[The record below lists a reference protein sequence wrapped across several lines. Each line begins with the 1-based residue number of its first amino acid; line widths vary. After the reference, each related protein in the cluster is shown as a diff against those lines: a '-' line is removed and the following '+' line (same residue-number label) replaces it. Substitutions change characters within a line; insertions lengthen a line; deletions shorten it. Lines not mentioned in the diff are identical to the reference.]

1 MKKNKAY
8 IIFLMI
14 LVFPYAI
21 YAQGNSVN
29 KQELWRKISPY
40 FSAPSEFAGQY
51 GKYKPLL
58 KFYNGDTVLTK
69 NDWQK
74 RRKEIYTK
82 WNDMMGNW
90 PDLIKNQKMKILDT
104 EQKDGYI
111 KYRISFKWTPTE
123 ETEAYLLIPQQNKKK
138 YPAVVT
144 TFYEPKTAIG
154 EGKPNRDFALQL
166 VKRGFVTLSIG
177 TTQASQDRTYS
188 IYYPSIQN
196 AKIQPL
202 SMLAYATANSWYLL
216 SNLSYVNEKRIG
228 IMGHSFGG
236 KWAMFGSCLF
246 DKFACAVWSDPGI
259 VFDEDKG
266 SLVNYWEPW
275 YLGYYPTPWENV
287 WRKKGDI
294 DGAKGLYPKLL
305 KEGHD
310 LHEIMALMAPRPFL
324 VSGGAS
330 DQPVRWIALNHIA
343 KLNNV
348 LGVKNRVAMQN
359 RELHEPNDYSNS
371 IAYDFFEYFLK

>member
-14 LVFPYAI
+14 LLPGVI
-21 YAQGNSVN
+21 YAQGSSVN
-29 KQELWRKISPY
+29 KQELWKKIGPY
-40 FSAPSEFAGQY
+40 FSAPPEFAGQY
-51 GKYKPLL
+51 GEYKPLL

-90 PDLIKNQKMKILDT
+90 PDLIKKQKMKVLDT
-104 EQKDGYI
+104 QKKDGYTQY
-111 KYRISFKWTPTE
+111 KISFKWAPSE
-123 ETEAYLLIPQQNKKK
+123 ETEAYLLVPQLGKKK
-138 YPAVVT
+138 YPAVIT
-144 TFYEPKTAIG
+144 TFYEPGSAIG
-154 EGKPNRDFALQL
+154 EGKPDRDFALQL
-166 VKRGFVTLSIG
+166 VKRGFVALSIG
-177 TTQASQDRTYS
+177 TTQASKDRTYS

-196 AKIQPL
+196 AKVQPL
-202 SMLAYATANSWYLL
+202 SMLAYAAANSWYIL
-216 SNLSYVNEKRIG
+216 SNLSYVDDKRIG

-259 VFDEDKG
+259 VFDENKG
-266 SLVNYWEPW
+266 SLINYWEPW

-287 WRKKGDI
+287 WRKKGNI
-294 DGAKGLYPKLL
+294 EGAKGLYPKLL

-330 DQPVRWIALNHIA
+330 DQLVRWTALNNIIKVN
-343 KLNNV
+343 KL
-348 LGVKNRVAMQN
+348 LGKENKVAMQN
-359 RELHEPNDYSNS
+359 RDLHSPNDYSNS
-371 IAYDFFEYFLK
+371 VAYDFFEYFLK